1 MKTKARKVSGKVQGM
16 LVKGLVRGTAATL
29 VAILS
34 SLGNLAIAGDPFRS
48 SDPHDIGDRTEA
60 AFEALFVEGNYPA
73 ANDAILKAI
82 DEEPGEP
89 LAHALNGALAYVYGD
104 WDRLQ
109 AAAAATEA
117 AATALM
123 DTDPLRGN
131 LYAAVG
137 HALWG
142 GFAISEGGG
151 GPLQGGPEAFSR
163 LQQAQAALN
172 RANEID
178 PDDPELNL
186 LRGFLDLLVA
196 GNLPFLNLDGAIAQ
210 LQKAQPDYL
219 RHYGLAMANRYLDQP
234 NLALAEIEQAIA
246 IAPENPHLIH
256 FRGQVLTKLGTA
268 ARDVSQ
274 LQQAEQDYVA
284 VLEKHE
290 QLPRPMI
297 RHLEHNELRRL
308 RRTIQ
313 ELSGGA
319 T

>member
-1 MKTKARKVSGKVQGM
+1 MGRSTALGLM
-16 LVKGLVRGTAATL
+16 LAVGAIAT
-29 VAILS
+29 VAQ
-34 SLGNLAIAGDPFRS
+34 AGDPFRAR
-48 SDPHDIGDRTEA
+48 DPHDIGDRTEE

-73 ANDAILKAI
+73 ADAAVKIAVE
-82 DEEPGEP
+82 EEPNEP

-104 WDRLQ
+104 WERLQ
-109 AAAAATEA
+109 GAIAATEKSA
-117 AATALM
+117 EDLIETN
-123 DTDPLRGN
+123 PLRGN

-137 HALWG
+137 HALRG
-142 GFAISEGGG
+142 GFAISEGGS

-172 RANEID
+172 RASDVD

-210 LQKAQPDYL
+210 LQKAEPAYL
-219 RHYGLAMANRYLDQP
+219 RHYGLAMAHRFLDKP
-234 NLALAEIEQAIA
+234 ESALAEIEQAIA
-246 IAPENPHLIH
+246 IAPDNPHLIH
-256 FRGQVLTKLGTA
+256 FRGQVLVKLGKTA
-268 ARDVSQ
+268 KDIKK
-274 LQQAEQDYVA
+274 LQQAEQDFVD
-284 VLEKHE
+284 VLAKHE

-313 ELSGGA
+313 ELSSG